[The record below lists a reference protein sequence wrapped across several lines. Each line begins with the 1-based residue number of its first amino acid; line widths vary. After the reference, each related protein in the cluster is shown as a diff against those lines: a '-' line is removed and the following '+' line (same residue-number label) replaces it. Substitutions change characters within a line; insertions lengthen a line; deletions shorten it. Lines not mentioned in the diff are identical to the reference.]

1 MARIQLSSLD
11 EFVASLSRLD
21 YEAAKVASG
30 KVMEDHIRMGALMF
44 SLLTIEMMYTSMD
57 YLTPENYRRGNSYL
71 LNMYSPLPRQ
81 LNKLLRKLVS
91 EYEEE
96 HQRLLSLNAQAA
108 SRGSA
113 VHSLYDTTT
122 HGSVHDLGS
131 QSGLAGD
138 NDASRRRLFA
148 SQTIHLNGSG
158 SQHANSEATSG
169 SRLGSSGSG
178 SNKLHSEHRKQAAN
192 IGTARPATEYHTK
205 GIQTGRGTAEPFDP
219 NQYLANMEEAEVV
232 LKELET
238 VRQFVEFITKFVE
251 VRKTMVVLYR
261 FVAVTGPVLYVP
273 KLRVMLDSCKDIIQ
287 AIEPNPL
294 YASLL
299 EHMRYEIWLVSSLVD
314 WNSHV
319 IAYDIVQAVTHMKKA
334 KQLLRTW
341 QDTLPAH
348 DRPEAGSSR
357 RSTGGHSIYESIG
370 DAIGGRRDRD
380 AGAGQPASHGLLYTA
395 LAKSSRMVQ
404 NLLWRGG
411 GLGSGDDAQSQ
422 SADGMRGIIIWVNA
436 WFDYLSFKTT
446 IFFQQIIAPYRS
458 LYHDDMTVHAKQAAV
473 MSDTWSRPGVAK
485 TNLYEIVSEF
495 MQANDGCFVALLF
508 ESSKQRPF
516 AADGFA
522 IAGTKVDVPD
532 YRVQACAVLFCFA
545 NQRLLRSRGISV
557 KDTLV
562 HDVHAN
568 RPDPA
573 TRGTEAQQQSEVEWF
588 RQNCLPDILYVLDS
602 DRATLD
608 YELLGSSPLLNR
620 LGADADELL
629 VELCDS
635 VHDTVEEAIAQLA
648 ISKEAENARLVA
660 ERGAHS
666 AAMGDLQPGTA
677 KSHSG
682 QASEALRLSA
692 MKTLSSA
699 DQRQQQQHMSTQS
712 ESARH
717 SPSIHSMPGNDHA
730 STSDSHQYLNA
741 PDGVSRSTAAMMASS
756 SGSGMEL
763 HRAQVT
769 SRPSAQ
775 PAPVRA
781 SPENELMRRVRC
793 GERLHELFGSWGE
806 DKPDDVPEDGSAQRV
821 GEHRPSSIHSLSFS
835 APTRASL
842 GGRAGMATDTANY
855 GANATPAALEAEGIG
870 GRFVLRLPRTTDRA
884 QQEHVQRKS
893 SRPPATR
900 RASEFGLGTAVEF
913 LQNRSQ
919 PPRPPHE
926 QPAKPQHLP
935 HVAPHAGHQPTT
947 PTTSGA
953 EGYTYLYSRVGLPNV
968 VLVAVILDS
977 DKGLDRRRE
986 AEHAW
991 DSVVDAVRGAPLF
1004 EQLMALS
1011 G

>member
-319 IAYDIVQAVTHMKKA
+319 IAYDFVQAVTHMKKA
-334 KQLLRTW
+334 KQLLRAW

-666 AAMGDLQPGTA
+666 AATGDLQPGTA

-763 HRAQVT
+763 HRAQVSEGHDGDMNLSLYST
-769 SRPSAQ
+769 YLQKSHLRNNVQNPALARGPGGRRCASRYPIQHLDSSDNLQ
-775 PAPVRA
+775 VSRLDLDPADQWPRTV
-781 SPENELMRRVRC
+781 
-793 GERLHELFGSWGE
+793 HGSQ
-806 DKPDDVPEDGSAQRV
+806 GSTDSSYAQR
-821 GEHRPSSIHSLSFS
+821 
-835 APTRASL
+835 L
-842 GGRAGMATDTANY
+842 GGMA
-855 GANATPAALEAEGIG
+855 ES
-870 GRFVLRLPRTTDRA
+870 R
-884 QQEHVQRKS
+884 QRS
-893 SRPPATR
+893 
-900 RASEFGLGTAVEF
+900 
-913 LQNRSQ
+913 
-919 PPRPPHE
+919 H
-926 QPAKPQHLP
+926 
-935 HVAPHAGHQPTT
+935 
-947 PTTSGA
+947 
-953 EGYTYLYSRVGLPNV
+953 
-968 VLVAVILDS
+968 
-977 DKGLDRRRE
+977 
-986 AEHAW
+986 
-991 DSVVDAVRGAPLF
+991 
-1004 EQLMALS
+1004 
-1011 G
+1011 